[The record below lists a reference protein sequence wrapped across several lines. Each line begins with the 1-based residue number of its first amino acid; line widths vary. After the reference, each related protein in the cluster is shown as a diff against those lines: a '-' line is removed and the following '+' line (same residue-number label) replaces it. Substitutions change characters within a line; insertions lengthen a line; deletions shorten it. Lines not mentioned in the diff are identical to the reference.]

1 MAQAPLIKRG
11 KYYFCPECGKLMT
24 RQHKSCPACRIEF
37 TGEIVEDKLRPPQ
50 DPDKLA
56 EVEERYEEI
65 RSQSFVWISIGV
77 VLFLGAAAVVLLIL
91 LRH

>member
-1 MAQAPLIKRG
+1 MTQAPLIKRG

-24 RQHKSCPACRIEF
+24 RPHKSCPACGLQF

-50 DPDKLA
+50 DPDKMA
-56 EVEERYEEI
+56 EVEERYEEV
-65 RSQSFVWISIGV
+65 RSQSFLWIGIGV
-77 VLFLGAAAVVLLIL
+77 VLLLGAAAVILLIL